1 MKQFLKDQLQVE
13 IYDTRAQMG
22 HAAGTLAAARIRE
35 CLRQKPEVNVI
46 FAAAPSQNEML
57 DTLVQATDIEWNRV
71 NAFHM
76 DEYIGLSQNAPQGF
90 GNFLKA
96 HIFHKLPFK
105 SVNYIDCEAVDM
117 DAECARYTA
126 LLQENPVDIVLLG
139 IGENGHLAF
148 NDPPADFETE
158 RAYLVIDLDERCRRQ
173 QLGEGWFPTLDD
185 VPKQAISMSVRQC
198 MKARCIINSVPDK
211 RKAEAVKMALE
222 GPVTPMCAASMLQ
235 KHPDCHT
242 FLDPDSASLLTKK
255 F

>member
-57 DTLVQATDIEWNRV
+57 DTLVQAADIEWNRV

-139 IGENGHLAF
+139 IGENGHIAF
-148 NDPPADFETE
+148 NDPHVADFHDT
-158 RAYLVIDLDERCRRQ
+158 ATV
-173 QLGEGWFPTLDD
+173 
-185 VPKQAISMSVRQC
+185 
-198 MKARCIINSVPDK
+198 
-211 RKAEAVKMALE
+211 
-222 GPVTPMCAASMLQ
+222 
-235 KHPDCHT
+235 
-242 FLDPDSASLLTKK
+242 
-255 F
+255 

>member
-139 IGENGHLAF
+139 IGENGHIAF
-148 NDPPADFETE
+148 NDPHVAFFDDPA
-158 RAYLVIDLDERCRRQ
+158 AVKLVELDNVCRQ
-173 QLGEGWFPTLDD
+173 QQVNDGCFAALEDVPTHAYTLTIPTLVRAPWLFCT
-185 VPKQAISMSVRQC
+185 VPA
-198 MKARCIINSVPDK
+198 AT
-211 RKAEAVKMALE
+211 KAEAVKNTVL
-222 GPVTPMCAASMLQ
+222 GPVSERCPASILRTR
-235 KHPDCHT
+235 PNAVLFC
-242 FLDPDSASLLTKK
+242 DPDSGRYLV
-255 F
+255 